1 MSEKLATMN
10 LQVTQP
16 IQFRSTFRC
25 FTIAHV
31 RRSKCSGLTIPTT
44 VTGAAVLDIYSDL
57 QDSDFLFDSET
68 MHYTFDETSS
78 QYKIKLI
85 MWLAL
90 LFVMVG
96 IVITVLILTIS
107 KMQAI
112 SSTSLYASHHLEG
125 HFLITEGPLLKFDGR
140 LLQKNTNE
148 FMTHA
153 NKIQRQLN
161 LIYRQS
167 NYGLV
172 YTDTEVTKF
181 RFVPAVPALDVTF
194 ILKTRSDLNVDVS
207 NFLSTL
213 RNYVRA
219 RGFDGNTIDDKSIS
233 LEIKNF

>member
-1 MSEKLATMN
+1 MVEAA
-10 LQVTQP
+10 QP
-16 IQFRSTFRC
+16 LDRGQFCPHMRSLSNNYESCRFIRKN
-25 FTIAHV
+25 I
-31 RRSKCSGLTIPTT
+31 RISI
-44 VTGAAVLDIYSDL
+44 LDF
-57 QDSDFLFDSET
+57 QFDK
-68 MHYTFDETSS
+68 TSL

-90 LFVMVG
+90 LFAMVG
-96 IVITVLILTIS
+96 LVIIVLILTIS
-107 KMQAI
+107 KMQAV
-112 SSTSLYASHHLEG
+112 SSTSFYASHHFEG

-148 FMTHA
+148 FITHA

-172 YTDTEVTKF
+172 YIDTEVTKF

-194 ILKTRSDLNVDVS
+194 ILKTRSDLDIDVS

-219 RGFDGNTIDDKSIS
+219 RGFDGNTIDDKTIN
-233 LEIKNF
+233 LETKHF